1 MIAQSV
7 HTTGRRIVPLI
18 THKQEGKMRMLM
30 HVKFPHKEFNAATR
44 DGSIEKKMKRILE
57 DAKPEAVYF
66 TEYDGRRGAIIIVD
80 IQDPSRVPALAE
92 PWFLTFKAD
101 LSFHIVMS
109 PEDLGRAGLEALGK
123 KWA

>member
-1 MIAQSV
+1 
-7 HTTGRRIVPLI
+7 
-18 THKQEGKMRMLM
+18 MRMLM

-92 PWFLTFKAD
+92 PWFLFGAD
-101 LSFHIVMS
+101 VSFHVVMT